1 MLPHCMLRNLSL
13 FLWFGDSEED
23 FDKSNF
29 LFFVEQIL
37 TLQTEKD
44 EFLASWKLFF
54 WFFLSLSH
62 MGNMYLVVNVM
73 YVCFRIALIHTSPS
87 L

>member
-29 LFFVEQIL
+29 LFFVEQIW

-44 EFLASWKLFF
+44 EFLAGWKLFF
-54 WFFLSLSH
+54 LFFF
-62 MGNMYLVVNVM
+62 VVIPYGKYVSGSER
-73 YVCFRIALIHTSPS
+73 YVCL

>member
-1 MLPHCMLRNLSL
+1 MLRNLSL

-29 LFFVEQIL
+29 LFLLSKFEPCRLKKMNFWLVGN
-37 TLQTEKD
+37 
-44 EFLASWKLFF
+44 

>member
-1 MLPHCMLRNLSL
+1 MLRNLSL

-23 FDKSNF
+23 FDKSNV
-29 LFFVEQIL
+29 LFFFFLLSKFEPCRL
-37 TLQTEKD
+37 KQTN
-44 EFLASWKLFF
+44 F
-54 WFFLSLSH
+54 WLVGNWGVFLSLSH

>member
-29 LFFVEQIL
+29 LFFIEQIW

-44 EFLASWKLFF
+44 EFLAGWKL
-54 WFFLSLSH
+54 FLSLSH

>member
-44 EFLASWKLFF
+44 EFLAGWKLFCF
-54 WFFLSLSH
+54 VFF
-62 MGNMYLVVNVM
+62 VVIPYGKYVSGSER
-73 YVCFRIALIHTSPS
+73 YVCL

>member
-44 EFLASWKLFF
+44 EFLAGWKLFF
-54 WFFLSLSH
+54 F
-62 MGNMYLVVNVM
+62 VVIPYGKYVSGSER
-73 YVCFRIALIHTSPS
+73 YVCL

>member
-44 EFLASWKLFF
+44 EFLAGWKLFF
-54 WFFLSLSH
+54 FFVFF
-62 MGNMYLVVNVM
+62 VVIPYGKYVSGSER
-73 YVCFRIALIHTSPS
+73 YVCL